1 MAEALAMR
9 YRFAPS
15 EIDALDVD
23 DFQRWYEMS
32 QQRRKLEEEMI
43 TAQNAAAGQ

>member
-9 YRFAPS
+9 YRFAPT
-15 EIDALDVD
+15 EIDALDLE

-32 QQRRKLEEEMI
+32 RQRGKLEEEMI